1 MAADNSVTV
10 SASAPAQPTPASD
23 MAVFSQL
30 FKPIAQAARAFFRH
44 DLALK
49 RGEQGVE
56 IVLEPRKPEVRKSSR
71 QQQREDEAR
80 RKARAELELLLSQ
93 LKELLDEI
101 PETRGTLKQLVF
113 VEHALQKKG
122 LKALHKLPLPVLQK
136 ALEQLEGLVTNWSPA
151 GLANLRS
158 KMAVAI
164 IDREHHDPEEE
175 ADAYRTAAVAERAE
189 PADSVPLEAMD
200 SKPMANE
207 LSDDE
212 ALAAAY
218 AQLGSMAP
226 MAPIELQGEL
236 GSPSARAM
244 APPPPRPTES
254 AGEIQ
259 IRKLEH
265 TASI

>member
-1 MAADNSVTV
+1 MGALSR
-10 SASAPAQPTPASD
+10 
-23 MAVFSQL
+23 L
-30 FKPIAQAARAFFRH
+30 FKPISHAAAAFFRH

-49 RGEQGVE
+49 RGRQGVE
-56 IVLEPRKPEVRKSSR
+56 IVLEPRLPDGSRPSR
-71 QQQREDEAR
+71 QQQQADEAR
-80 RKARAELELLLSQ
+80 RKSRAEIELLLSQ
-93 LKELLDEI
+93 LKGLLDEV

-122 LKALHKLPLPVLQK
+122 LRALHKLPLPVLEK

-164 IDREHHDPEEE
+164 IDREHHDPEKE
-175 ADAYRTAAVAERAE
+175 ADAYRTAAVAEQE
-189 PADSVPLEAMD
+189 DVLPSQPMD
-200 SKPMANE
+200 HQPEVQA

-218 AQLGSMAP
+218 AALGTMAP
-226 MAPIELQGEL
+226 GAGIELQGEL
-236 GSPSARAM
+236 GSSSTRAM
-244 APPPPRPTES
+244 ALPPPRPTES

-259 IRKLEH
+259 IRKLES
-265 TASI
+265 TASA

>member
-1 MAADNSVTV
+1 MGAISR
-10 SASAPAQPTPASD
+10 
-23 MAVFSQL
+23 L
-30 FKPIAQAARAFFRH
+30 FKPISSAAAAFFRH

-49 RGEQGVE
+49 RGKQGVE
-56 IVLEPRKPEVRKSSR
+56 IILEPRLPDGSKPDRRR
-71 QQQREDEAR
+71 QVEDEAR
-80 RKARAELELLLSQ
+80 RKTRAEIELLLAQ
-93 LKELLDEI
+93 LKELLDEV

-164 IDREHHDPEEE
+164 IDREHHDPEKE
-175 ADAYRTAAVAERAE
+175 ADAYRTAAVME
-189 PADSVPLEAMD
+189 PQDSLPVDPVSQQPEVEVM
-200 SKPMANE
+200 
-207 LSDDE
+207 SDDE

-218 AQLGSMAP
+218 ASLGTMAP
-226 MAPIELQGEL
+226 SGAIEMQGEL
-236 GSPSARAM
+236 GSPSARAL
-244 APPPPRPTES
+244 APPPLRPTES
-254 AGEIQ
+254 ADEIQ
-259 IRKLEH
+259 IRKLES